1 MRPIVRI
8 LAALTCAALAVG
20 AGKPLPAKPHP
31 NWLATFAADA
41 EGRHVLGN
49 PAAKVKLTEY
59 VSYTC
64 SHCAHF
70 YVESD
75 VALRLGAIQPGTVSL
90 TINNVIRN
98 PVDLTVAMLTEC
110 GDPKQFFR
118 RHGVFFSTQSTWL
131 ARANRFAEA
140 QQQRWYT
147 GDEAARLRAIAH
159 DFDFYS
165 VVAQW
170 GITRAKADTCLADAK
185 VRDRIKVQH
194 GKAIAEGVQGTPS
207 FSLNGVLLADA
218 YDWPTLQTAIKER
231 LTPGV

>member
-1 MRPIVRI
+1 MKAIVRI
-8 LAALTCAALAVG
+8 AAALTCAALTIG
-20 AGKPLPAKPHP
+20 ADKPLPAKSHP
-31 NWLATFAADA
+31 NWLATFATDAD
-41 EGRHVLGN
+41 GRHVLGN

-70 YVESD
+70 YIESD

-98 PVDLTVAMLTEC
+98 PIDMTVALLTEC

-118 RHGVFFSTQSTWL
+118 RHGAFFSTQQTWL

-147 GDEAARLRAIAH
+147 GNEAARMRAIAH

-170 GITRAKADTCLADAK
+170 GVTRTKADACLADAK
-185 VRDRIKVQH
+185 MRARIEGQH
-194 GKAIAEGVQGTPS
+194 GRAIAEGVQGTPS
-207 FSLNGVLLADA
+207 FALNGVLLADT
-218 YDWPTLQTAIKER
+218 YDWPTLQTAITER
-231 LTPGV
+231 LKPGV